1 MRLALDPR
9 AQRLL
14 RRVPRTNVYTVA
26 ELALLSLLA
35 IQCARLVWTIVT
47 PLGPVGEWAPAG
59 TLRTQAVGRLDGFD
73 PFFRLSGDAGPVVV
87 TALELKLFGVRQDQ
101 ASGRGSAIIATP
113 DGTQR
118 SYAVGDEI
126 MPGAILAAVAFDSVT
141 IARGGNSEQLF
152 MDQSQAA
159 QVALQPGGTGT
170 APTSTVAPPP
180 PPPPTPPGT
189 GAAPGRLAGQIALQP
204 RLNGS
209 RLTGIVL
216 SPQGTGEA
224 FRSAGLLPG
233 DVLVEVNGQR
243 LTSPDQLG
251 GMRDQLA
258 SGSAS
263 VKVERGGRVVRLQ
276 LRNGQ

>member
-59 TLRTQAVGRLDGFD
+59 TLRTQAVARLDGFD
-73 PFFRLSGDAGPVVV
+73 PFFRLSGNAGPVVV

-118 SYAVGDEI
+118 SYAIGDEI

-141 IARGGNSEQLF
+141 ISRGGNSEQLF

-159 QVALQPGGTGT
+159 QVGGQPGVPASGP
-170 APTSTVAPPP
+170 AATVAPPP
-180 PPPPTPPGT
+180 PPPGT

-204 RLNGS
+204 RLNGD